1 MKILVFGNGV
11 MANIVKDSI
20 QNEDIFVDMIDPF
33 DVKKIEKDFDVIID
47 FSHHL
52 ATNTVL
58 NLAKEYSKPLLIA
71 TTGQTE
77 DEMKA
82 IENASK
88 YIPILKMTNTSLG
101 VKVLN
106 KLSKLATQLLEDF
119 DIEIVEAHH
128 NRKVDSPSGTALTLA
143 KNIQEVRNL
152 KIQTNRVGKRE
163 KDELGIHSVR
173 GGSIVGEHTAIFAGE
188 DEIVEIKHTALS
200 RKIFAVGA
208 IKFAR
213 KLLSL
218 GNGLYF
224 DVD

>member
-52 ATNTVL
+52 VTNTVL

-163 KDELGIHSVR
+163 KNELGIHSVR

-213 KLLSL
+213 KLLGL

>member
-20 QNEDIFVDMIDPF
+20 QNEDVFVDMIDPF

-47 FSHHL
+47 FSHNL

-163 KDELGIHSVR
+163 KNEIGIHSVR

-213 KLLSL
+213 KLLGL